1 MGFLR
6 THIRSQE
13 TWSSD
18 NLSTRIGL
26 TRRTV
31 NLLRESYFRP
41 KIRFLAQ
48 TIRSYAQ
55 QILSYHMLDH
65 EDLAAHPKSRALK
78 KTEYWNYF

>member
-6 THIRSQE
+6 THLRIQE

-18 NLSTRIGL
+18 NLSTQIGL
-26 TRRTV
+26 TSRTV

-48 TIRSYAQ
+48 TISSYALH
-55 QILSYHMLDH
+55 ILNCHVLG
-65 EDLAAHPKSRALK
+65 P
-78 KTEYWNYF
+78 